1 MDGQMGR
8 PPNGDSAVR
17 QLMALPVGGCYA
29 RAEVI
34 EADKFRAGLVVD
46 RQRKLSL
53 TVATAVTRARQ
64 EYPEYQYRQHSAHAF
79 TQALDVIVTV
89 AVVRE
94 K

>member
-1 MDGQMGR
+1 MGR

-17 QLMALPVGGCYA
+17 QLIALPVGGCYA

-34 EADKFRAGLVVD
+34 EGDRFRAAFVVE

-64 EYPEYQYRQHSAHAF
+64 ECPEYQYRQHSGHAF
-79 TQALDVIVTV
+79 TQALDIIVTV